1 MDLYKMLKKLG
12 NRLLKRSQ
20 AFHNHESQI
29 ALSALMVSH
38 HSEHLKDLWDLY
50 FKYVGLPEIYM

>member
-1 MDLYKMLKKLG
+1 MLKKLG

-38 HSEHLKDLWDLY
+38 HSEHLKDL
-50 FKYVGLPEIYM
+50 